1 MHRKSRMST
10 LTHSIEEIKNKL
22 DIVDFIGGYTT
33 LKKMGRNYKAN
44 CPFHTEKTPSFV
56 VSPDRQIWHCFGA
69 CQDGGDVIKFYM
81 KWENVTFFEA
91 LKELA
96 VRTGVKLETS
106 EVEDHTWQKKA
117 RMFEINALAAKYYNY
132 LLVNHKVAKVARE
145 ILEKRNISD
154 KLINTFQLGYAPNS
168 WDSLIKFLTKK
179 KYSLPDLESV
189 GLVIK
194 GDKGSYYDRFRNR
207 IVFPLKDSR
216 GNILGFSGR
225 AIETDDGGAKYIN
238 TPETEIYHKRET
250 LFGIDISKES
260 IRRSESVILV
270 EGEFDMIAC
279 FREGVENA
287 VAIKGSAVTRDQLLV
302 ISRLCKHII
311 LALDADFSGSETIKR
326 AIKDAQ
332 ILDFKIEVAVPK
344 NGKDP
349 DEAFSINKVEYKK
362 ILKNPQNIYD
372 FVIENTLAQFP
383 KIDAY
388 SKREIA
394 DKIIPFVV
402 FIENPIIKSHYIRRL
417 SQILE
422 VDENSIQVELTN
434 FGRSEEKKTNKKF
447 ITEKPV
453 IKKRDELIEQ
463 HVLSKTFTSEAIDEA
478 LEKLKQEITEDDFTS
493 NVYQK
498 IFHALIESKERFT
511 AQSFAKLLP
520 AELQEAY
527 DQLFLGAMEIPTSDI
542 GDFDRTLLEMKRLS
556 LKRKIRDLIQNE
568 KDDNLKRVQELSDLL
583 SSVEKRLFMV

>member
-1 MHRKSRMST
+1 MST

-194 GDKGSYYDRFRNR
+194 GDKGSY
-207 IVFPLKDSR
+207 
-216 GNILGFSGR
+216 
-225 AIETDDGGAKYIN
+225 
-238 TPETEIYHKRET
+238 
-250 LFGIDISKES
+250 
-260 IRRSESVILV
+260 
-270 EGEFDMIAC
+270 
-279 FREGVENA
+279 
-287 VAIKGSAVTRDQLLV
+287 
-302 ISRLCKHII
+302 
-311 LALDADFSGSETIKR
+311 
-326 AIKDAQ
+326 
-332 ILDFKIEVAVPK
+332 
-344 NGKDP
+344 
-349 DEAFSINKVEYKK
+349 
-362 ILKNPQNIYD
+362 
-372 FVIENTLAQFP
+372 
-383 KIDAY
+383 
-388 SKREIA
+388 
-394 DKIIPFVV
+394 
-402 FIENPIIKSHYIRRL
+402 
-417 SQILE
+417 
-422 VDENSIQVELTN
+422 
-434 FGRSEEKKTNKKF
+434 
-447 ITEKPV
+447 
-453 IKKRDELIEQ
+453 
-463 HVLSKTFTSEAIDEA
+463 
-478 LEKLKQEITEDDFTS
+478 
-493 NVYQK
+493 
-498 IFHALIESKERFT
+498 
-511 AQSFAKLLP
+511 
-520 AELQEAY
+520 
-527 DQLFLGAMEIPTSDI
+527 
-542 GDFDRTLLEMKRLS
+542 
-556 LKRKIRDLIQNE
+556 
-568 KDDNLKRVQELSDLL
+568 
-583 SSVEKRLFMV
+583 

>member
-1 MHRKSRMST
+1 MST